1 MNHALTLPG
10 IGDLVDGRFRIDRK
24 LGEGGT
30 STVYEVSHV
39 ITDKKFAIKWL
50 LPELALE
57 DAAVDR
63 FIHEARVGGKF
74 AHPHAVQV
82 YDICKASDSFYMLM
96 ELLQGESV
104 QTRLERESR
113 LSLQEACSI
122 VLACADVLC
131 AAHRVGI
138 IHRDLKPANIFLS
151 KEGDHPEVTK
161 LLDFG
166 ISTFCSDLQ
175 SISLTATPRGS
186 VIGTPLYM
194 SPEQMLGEPVDRR
207 ADVYAL
213 GAVLYELVSGQPP
226 FQADCYGELVVRVTV
241 EASPT
246 PLEELAPV
254 DRQFA
259 AVVARAMAR
268 RAEDRFAS
276 MEELIFAV
284 RPFAGPP
291 DTSTVRTIGAP
302 PKPALMPLPDR
313 EREAT
318 PKQAELEAAVGHFPF
333 AEAEDEAPHRVVRG
347 VGRRGLWSGALG
359 LAAAS
364 LAIMGAHWL
373 ERSSDTVSASSPAPH
388 TVHLGSNQPLAVAPA
403 GDSLPGQDG
412 WERPSPPEVLTGRA
426 APDYPPAGTS
436 HSKRA
441 RRGASQHEKPEPT
454 PTKRSEPSPSK
465 ATPPAAS
472 PANAVDEFAIDLAP
486 APQKPAAS
494 AKGNTPDRVQIR
506 RADFGATP
514 VGPVGPASPNGANG
528 PNGPLPKA
536 SVSRSDF

>member
-10 IGDLVDGRFRIDRK
+10 IGDLVDGRFRINRK

-96 ELLQGESV
+96 ELLEGESV
-104 QTRLERESR
+104 QTRLERETR
-113 LSLQEACSI
+113 LSPQEACSI

-175 SISLTATPRGS
+175 SLSLTATPRGS

-194 SPEQMLGEPVDRR
+194 SPEQMLGEPVDPR

-226 FQADCYGELVVRVTV
+226 FQADCYGELVVKVTV

-259 AVVARAMAR
+259 SVVARAMAR
-268 RAEDRFAS
+268 HAEHRFAT

-302 PKPALMPLPDR
+302 PKPVPVPSIERD
-313 EREAT
+313 REAT
-318 PKQAELEAAVGHFPF
+318 PNHVELQHDAASFAELQALRAG
-333 AEAEDEAPHRVVRG
+333 RR

-359 LAAAS
+359 LAAAA
-364 LAIMGAHWL
+364 LAIAGAHWL
-373 ERSSDTVSASSPAPH
+373 EHSGDTVSASSPVPH
-388 TVHLGSNQPLAVAPA
+388 TVHLGSQQPLAIAPGGESQPVQENA
-403 GDSLPGQDG
+403 WD
-412 WERPSPPEVLTGRA
+412 RPQPPEVLTGRA
-426 APDYPPAGTS
+426 APDYPPAGSS

-441 RRGASQHEKPEPT
+441 RRGASQHEKGAAREPEANITKRPEP
-454 PTKRSEPSPSK
+454 SK
-465 ATPPAAS
+465 PAATGK
-472 PANAVDEFAIDLAP
+472 AVDELAIEVP
-486 APQKPAAS
+486 ASTPKPAA
-494 AKGNTPDRVQIR
+494 APNENTPDRVQIR
-506 RADFGATP
+506 RADFGATTAP
-514 VGPVGPASPNGANG
+514 PNG
-528 PNGPLPKA
+528 PNGPNGPQPKA

>member
-1 MNHALTLPG
+1 MDCSQVNHALTLPG

-96 ELLQGESV
+96 ELLQGESL
-104 QTRLERESR
+104 QTRLDREGR

-151 KEGDHPEVTK
+151 KEGDQPEVTK

-175 SISLTATPRGS
+175 SLSLTATPRGS

-194 SPEQMLGEPVDRR
+194 SPEQMLGEPVDPR
-207 ADVYAL
+207 ADIYAL

-226 FQADCYGELVVRVTV
+226 FQADCYGELVVKVTV
-241 EASPT
+241 EASAT
-246 PLEELAPV
+246 PLEQLAPV

-268 RAEDRFAS
+268 RPEDRYAT
-276 MEELIFAV
+276 MEELIFAL
-284 RPFAGPP
+284 RPYAGPP
-291 DTSTVRTIGAP
+291 DTSTVRAIGSP
-302 PKPALMPLPDR
+302 PKPAPVMAR
-313 EREAT
+313 EHEAT
-318 PKQAELEAAVGHFPF
+318 PQQVALQQAVASFDDAAALRP
-333 AEAEDEAPHRVVRG
+333 VRRF
-347 VGRRGLWSGALG
+347 GRRGWWSGALG
-359 LAAAS
+359 LAAA
-364 LAIMGAHWL
+364 LLVIVGAHWL
-373 ERSSDTVSASSPAPH
+373 ERSNDTVSASSPAPH
-388 TVHLGSNQPLAVAPA
+388 TVHLGTQQSLAAVQGAEQA
-403 GDSLPGQDG
+403 AG

-426 APDYPPAGTS
+426 APDYTPASTS
-436 HSKRA
+436 HSKRP
-441 RRGASQHEKPEPT
+441 RRGTSQHEKATTRDADAQTSKTRAEP
-454 PTKRSEPSPSK
+454 K
-465 ATPPAAS
+465 PAVSAQ
-472 PANAVDEFAIDLAP
+472 PVDELAP
-486 APQKPAAS
+486 SELKPPS
-494 AKGNTPDRVQIR
+494 RNSPDRVQIR
-506 RADFGATP
+506 RTDFGAAP
-514 VGPVGPASPNGANG
+514 SA
-528 PNGPLPKA
+528 PLPKA

>member
-1 MNHALTLPG
+1 VNHALTLPG
-10 IGDLVDGRFRIDRK
+10 IGDLVDGRFRINRK

-96 ELLQGESV
+96 ELLEGESV

-175 SISLTATPRGS
+175 SLSLTATPRGS

-194 SPEQMLGEPVDRR
+194 SPEQMLGEPVDPR

-226 FQADCYGELVVRVTV
+226 FQADCYGELVVKVTV

-259 AVVARAMAR
+259 SVVARAMAR
-268 RAEDRFAS
+268 HPEHRFAT
-276 MEELIFAV
+276 MEELIFAL

-291 DTSTVRTIGAP
+291 DSSTVRTIGAP
-302 PKPALMPLPDR
+302 PKPLPAQVSVIDR
-313 EREAT
+313 DREAT
-318 PKQAELEAAVGHFPF
+318 PNHVELQHDAASF
-333 AEAEDEAPHRVVRG
+333 AEVQALR
-347 VGRRGLWSGALG
+347 VGRHRRKLWSGGLG
-359 LAAAS
+359 LAAAA
-364 LAIMGAHWL
+364 LAIAGAHWI
-373 ERSSDTVSASSPAPH
+373 ERSGDTVSASSPAAH
-388 TVHLGSNQPLAVAPA
+388 TVHLGRQQSLGTAP
-403 GDSLPGQDG
+403 GGESLPAQEHEVG
-412 WERPSPPEVLTGRA
+412 WDRPQPPEVLTGRA
-426 APDYPPAGTS
+426 APNFTPSSAS
-436 HSKRA
+436 HGKRS
-441 RRGASQHEKPEPT
+441 RRGASQHDKAAAREPEVT
-454 PTKRSEPSPSK
+454 ITKRAEPSRAGQDTTAS
-465 ATPPAAS
+465 AAK
-472 PANAVDEFAIDLAP
+472 PVDELAIDIPASAP
-486 APQKPAAS
+486 KPAAAS
-494 AKGNTPDRVQIR
+494 SRNTPVRVQIR

-514 VGPVGPASPNGANG
+514 AP
-528 PNGPLPKA
+528 PNGPPPKA